1 MLTLPGAP
9 SLNTAMT
16 STGALGAAWRGEQKH
31 LFKENEHQ
39 HTTHH
44 LLML

>member
-9 SLNTAMT
+9 STITAMT
-16 STGALGAAWRGEQKH
+16 STGALGAAWRGEQKDLLKGH
-31 LFKENEHQ
+31 EHQ